1 MYHKFMFKEG
11 RMRLPNP
18 AALRV
23 FVAVVEEGGVG
34 RAALSL
40 GITQP
45 AVSQYIRALEE
56 QVGHPLFER
65 RGRSLVLSRV
75 GEALLPE
82 ARRVVQALEEFQL
95 VARAWDR
102 LETGQVMLGAATTM
116 ATYVVPTFLAQ
127 FHQAHPGVRVHL
139 ESGSSERL
147 AERLRLGELELAVLE
162 GVEHWEGYVRHLF
175 YEDELVLIVPP
186 DHPWA
191 SWEEI
196 PPEWLARESLVVR
209 KPGSMTWRV
218 LERAFEQA
226 GLEITPAFYTDNNE
240 VTKRLVMAGAGVGIV
255 SRVVIQP
262 NLKVGNLKALRLGPP
277 VGELRR
283 YFWLT
288 HPKTLSNPAAEALVQ
303 LML

>member
-1 MYHKFMFKEG
+1 MLTSKNAK
-11 RMRLPNP
+11 LPNP

-23 FVAVVEEGGVG
+23 FVTVVEEGGVG
-34 RAALSL
+34 RAALAL

-45 AVSQYIRALEE
+45 AVSQYLRALEE

-65 RGRSLVLSRV
+65 QGRHLVLSKV

-82 ARRVVQALEEFQL
+82 ARRVVQALEGFQR
-95 VARAWDR
+95 VSQAMGRV
-102 LETGQVMLGAATTM
+102 EMGEVSFGASTTM
-116 ATYVVPTFLAQ
+116 ATYVVPGYLKD
-127 FHQAHPGVRVHL
+127 FHDRHPGVRVHV

-147 AERLRLGELELAVLE
+147 AERLRLGELEFAILE
-162 GVEHWEGYVRHLF
+162 GVEHWEGYERHLF

-186 DHPWA
+186 EHPWA
-191 SWEEI
+191 ERETI
-196 PPEWLARESLVVR
+196 PPDWLAKETLVVR

-218 LERAFEQA
+218 LERAFEQV
-226 GLEITPAFYTDNNE
+226 GLELNPTFYTDNNE

-262 NLKVGNLKALRLGPP
+262 NLKVGNLRALRLEEP

-283 YFWLT
+283 VFWLV
-288 HPKTLSNPAAEALVQ
+288 HPRSVANPAAQALIA
-303 LML
+303 LMGS

>member
-1 MYHKFMFKEG
+1 MLISKGAK
-11 RMRLPNP
+11 LPNP

-23 FVAVVEEGGVG
+23 FVTVVAEGGVG
-34 RAALSL
+34 RAALAL

-45 AVSQYIRALEE
+45 AVSQYLRTLEE

-65 RGRSLVLSRV
+65 QGRHLVLTRV

-82 ARRVVQALEEFQL
+82 ARRVVQALEEFQRISQ
-95 VARAWDR
+95 AMGR
-102 LETGQVMLGAATTM
+102 LELGEVTLGAATTM
-116 ATYVVPTFLAQ
+116 ATYVLPLFLKK
-127 FHQAHPGVRVHL
+127 FHEAHPGVRVYV

-162 GVEHWEGYVRHLF
+162 GVERWEGYERHLF

-186 DHPWA
+186 ERPWA
-191 SWEEI
+191 AREAV
-196 PPEWLARESLVVR
+196 PPEWLREETLVVR

-226 GLEITPAFYTDNNE
+226 GLELNPTFYTDNNE

-255 SRVVIQP
+255 SRVVVQP
-262 NLKVGNLKALRLGPP
+262 NLKVGNLRALRLAPP
-277 VGELRR
+277 VGEIRR
-283 YFWLT
+283 YFWLI
-288 HPKTLSNPAAEALVQ
+288 HPKAVTNPAAQALID
-303 LML
+303 LLRA

>member
-1 MYHKFMFKEG
+1 
-11 RMRLPNP
+11 
-18 AALRV
+18 V
-23 FVAVVEEGGVG
+23 FVTVVEEGGVG
-34 RAALSL
+34 RAALAL

-45 AVSQYIRALEE
+45 AVSQYLRALEE

-65 RGRSLVLSRV
+65 QGRHLVLTRV

-82 ARRVVQALEEFQL
+82 ARRVVQALEGFQR
-95 VARAWDR
+95 VSQAMGRV
-102 LETGQVMLGAATTM
+102 EMGEVSFGASTTM
-116 ATYVVPTFLAQ
+116 ATYVVPRYLKD
-127 FHQAHPGVRVHL
+127 FHERHPGVRVHV

-147 AERLRLGELELAVLE
+147 AERLRMGELEFAVLE
-162 GVEHWEGYVRHLF
+162 GVEHWEGYERHLF

-191 SWEEI
+191 ERVAI
-196 PPEWLARESLVVR
+196 PPDWLQRETLVVR

-218 LERAFEQA
+218 LERAFEQV
-226 GLEITPAFYTDNNE
+226 GLELNPTFYTDNNE

-262 NLKVGNLKALRLGPP
+262 NLKVGNLRALRLAEP

-283 YFWLT
+283 VFWLV
-288 HPKTLSNPAAEALVQ
+288 HPRGVANPAAQALIGF
-303 LML
+303 LRS

>member
-1 MYHKFMFKEG
+1 MLISKNAK
-11 RMRLPNP
+11 LPNP

-23 FVAVVEEGGVG
+23 FVTVVAEGGVG
-34 RAALSL
+34 RAALAL

-45 AVSQYIRALEE
+45 AVSQYLRTLEE

-65 RGRSLVLSRV
+65 RGRHLVLTRV

-82 ARRVVQALEEFQL
+82 ARRVVQALEEFQRISQ
-95 VARAWDR
+95 AMGR
-102 LETGQVMLGAATTM
+102 LELGEVTLGAATTM
-116 ATYVVPTFLAQ
+116 ATYVLPLFLKK
-127 FHQAHPGVRVHL
+127 FHEAHPGVRVHL

-162 GVEHWEGYVRHLF
+162 GVEGWEGYERHLF

-186 DHPWA
+186 EHPWA
-191 SWEEI
+191 
-196 PPEWLARESLVVR
+196 AREAVPPGWLREETLVVR

-226 GLEITPAFYTDNNE
+226 GLELNPTFYTDNNE

-255 SRVVIQP
+255 SRVVVQP
-262 NLKVGNLKALRLGPP
+262 NLKVGNLRALRLAPP
-277 VGELRR
+277 VGEIRR
-283 YFWLT
+283 YFWLV
-288 HPKTLSNPAAEALVQ
+288 HPKAVTNPAAQALID
-303 LML
+303 LLRA

>member
-1 MYHKFMFKEG
+1 MLISKGAK
-11 RMRLPNP
+11 LPNP

-23 FVAVVEEGGVG
+23 FVTVVAEGGVG
-34 RAALSL
+34 RAALAL

-45 AVSQYIRALEE
+45 AVSQYLRTLEE

-65 RGRSLVLSRV
+65 QGRHLVLTRV

-82 ARRVVQALEEFQL
+82 ARRVVQALEEFQRISQ
-95 VARAWDR
+95 AMGR
-102 LETGQVMLGAATTM
+102 LELGEVTLGAATTM
-116 ATYVVPTFLAQ
+116 ATYVLPLFLKK
-127 FHQAHPGVRVHL
+127 FHEAHPGVRVYV

-162 GVEHWEGYVRHLF
+162 GVERWEGYERHLF

-186 DHPWA
+186 EHPWA
-191 SWEEI
+191 AREAV
-196 PPEWLARESLVVR
+196 PPEWLREETLVVR

-226 GLEITPAFYTDNNE
+226 GLELNPTFYTDNNE

-255 SRVVIQP
+255 SRVVVQP
-262 NLKVGNLKALRLGPP
+262 NLKVGNLRALRLAPP
-277 VGELRR
+277 VGEIRR
-283 YFWLT
+283 YFWLV
-288 HPKTLSNPAAEALVQ
+288 HPKAVTNPAAQALID
-303 LML
+303 LLRA

>member
-1 MYHKFMFKEG
+1 MLISKGAK
-11 RMRLPNP
+11 LPNP

-23 FVAVVEEGGVG
+23 FVTVVAEGGVG
-34 RAALSL
+34 RAALAL

-45 AVSQYIRALEE
+45 AVSQYLRTLEE

-65 RGRSLVLSRV
+65 QGRHLVLTRV

-82 ARRVVQALEEFQL
+82 ARRVVQALEEFQRISQ
-95 VARAWDR
+95 AMGR
-102 LETGQVMLGAATTM
+102 LELGEVTLGAATTM
-116 ATYVVPTFLAQ
+116 ATYVLPLFLKK
-127 FHQAHPGVRVHL
+127 FHEAHPGVRVHV

-162 GVEHWEGYVRHLF
+162 GVERWEGYERHLF

-186 DHPWA
+186 EHPWA
-191 SWEEI
+191 AREGV
-196 PPEWLARESLVVR
+196 PPEWLREETLVVR

-226 GLEITPAFYTDNNE
+226 GLELNPTFYTDNNE

-255 SRVVIQP
+255 SRVVVQP
-262 NLKVGNLKALRLGPP
+262 NLKVGNLRALRLAPP
-277 VGELRR
+277 VGEIRR
-283 YFWLT
+283 YFWLV
-288 HPKTLSNPAAEALVQ
+288 HPKAVTNPAAQALID
-303 LML
+303 LLRA

>member
-1 MYHKFMFKEG
+1 MLISKGAK
-11 RMRLPNP
+11 LPNP

-23 FVAVVEEGGVG
+23 FVTVVAEGGVG
-34 RAALSL
+34 RAALAL

-45 AVSQYIRALEE
+45 AVSQYLRTLEE

-65 RGRSLVLSRV
+65 QGRHLVLTRV

-82 ARRVVQALEEFQL
+82 ARRVVQALEEFQRISQ
-95 VARAWDR
+95 AMGR
-102 LETGQVMLGAATTM
+102 LELGEVTLGAATTM
-116 ATYVVPTFLAQ
+116 ATYVLPLFLKK
-127 FHQAHPGVRVHL
+127 FHEAHPGVRVYV

-162 GVEHWEGYVRHLF
+162 GVERWEGYERHLF

-186 DHPWA
+186 ERPWA
-191 SWEEI
+191 AREAV
-196 PPEWLARESLVVR
+196 PPEWLREETLVVR

-226 GLEITPAFYTDNNE
+226 GLELNPTFYTDNNE

-255 SRVVIQP
+255 SRVVVQP
-262 NLKVGNLKALRLGPP
+262 NLKVGNLRALRLAPP
-277 VGELRR
+277 VGEIRR
-283 YFWLT
+283 YFWLV
-288 HPKTLSNPAAEALVQ
+288 HPKAVTNPAAQALID
-303 LML
+303 LLRA

>member
-1 MYHKFMFKEG
+1 MLISKNAK
-11 RMRLPNP
+11 LPNP

-23 FVAVVEEGGVG
+23 FVTVVAEGGVG
-34 RAALSL
+34 RAALAL

-45 AVSQYIRALEE
+45 AVSQYLRTLEE

-65 RGRSLVLSRV
+65 RGRHLVLTRV

-82 ARRVVQALEEFQL
+82 ARRVVQALEEFQRISQ
-95 VARAWDR
+95 AMGR
-102 LETGQVMLGAATTM
+102 LELGEVTLGAATTM
-116 ATYVVPTFLAQ
+116 ATYVLPLFLKK
-127 FHQAHPGVRVHL
+127 FHEAHPGVRVHL

-162 GVEHWEGYVRHLF
+162 GVERWEGYERHLF

-186 DHPWA
+186 EHPWA
-191 SWEEI
+191 
-196 PPEWLARESLVVR
+196 AREAVPPGWLREETLVVR

-226 GLEITPAFYTDNNE
+226 GLELNPTFYTDNNE

-255 SRVVIQP
+255 SRVVVQP
-262 NLKVGNLKALRLGPP
+262 NLKVGNLRALRLAPP
-277 VGELRR
+277 VGEIRR
-283 YFWLT
+283 YFWLV
-288 HPKTLSNPAAEALVQ
+288 HPKAVTNPAAQALID
-303 LML
+303 LLRA

>member
-1 MYHKFMFKEG
+1 MLISKSTK
-11 RMRLPNP
+11 LPNL

-23 FVAVVEEGGVG
+23 FVTVVAEGGVG
-34 RAALSL
+34 RAALAL

-45 AVSQYIRALEE
+45 AVSQYLRALEE
-56 QVGHPLFER
+56 QIGYPLFER
-65 RGRSLVLSRV
+65 EGRHLVLTRV

-82 ARRVVQALEEFQL
+82 ARRVVQALEGFQR
-95 VARAWDR
+95 VSQAMGR
-102 LETGQVMLGAATTM
+102 LELGEVTFGASTTM
-116 ATYVVPTFLAQ
+116 ATYVVPTFLKR
-127 FHQAHPGVRVHL
+127 FHQEHPGIRVHL

-147 AERLRLGELELAVLE
+147 AERLRMGELEFAILE
-162 GVEHWEGYVRHLF
+162 GVEGWEGYDRRLF

-186 DHPWA
+186 EHPWA
-191 SWEEI
+191 NRSTV
-196 PPEWLARESLVVR
+196 PPTWLAQESLVVR

-226 GLEITPAFYTDNNE
+226 GLELKPTFYTDNNE

-262 NLKVGNLKALRLGPP
+262 NLKVGNLRALRLEEP

-283 YFWLT
+283 IFWLVY
-288 HPKTLSNPAAEALVQ
+288 PRNVANPAAQALIA
-303 LML
+303 LLGS